1 MKIVIFGSTGGT
13 GRCLVEQALSAGHEV
28 TAFARNPSNILI
40 HHERLA
46 VLQGDVL
53 DPAKVEAA
61 VAGQQAVVSA
71 LGVGLGGN
79 KRVRS
84 RGAENIIAAM
94 QKFGVRRLV
103 VESSYGVG
111 DSLADAS
118 FMLRLVFQTVLRST
132 YEDKAREDAVIR
144 GSDLEWIVVRPAAL
158 TNAPRRGQY
167 RVGEHLK
174 LGLGT
179 KIARADVAEFMLKQ
193 LSDDA
198 WVRRYPAL
206 SY

>member
-13 GRCLVEQALSAGHEV
+13 GQCLVDQALSAGHEV

-40 HHERLA
+40 HHERLT

-53 DPAKVEAA
+53 DPARVEAA
-61 VAGQQAVVSA
+61 VAGQQAALSA
-71 LGVGLGGN
+71 LGVGLAGG
-79 KRVRS
+79 KRILS
-84 RGAENIIAAM
+84 RGTENIVVAM
-94 QKFGVRRLV
+94 QKFSVPRLV

-111 DSLADAS
+111 DSLRDAS
-118 FMLRLVFQTVLRST
+118 FMLRLVFRTVLRRT

-144 GSDLEWIVVRPAAL
+144 ASNLQWVVVRPAAL
-158 TNAPRRGQY
+158 TNGPRVGQY

-174 LGLGT
+174 LGFGT
-179 KIARADVAEFMLKQ
+179 KISRADVADFMLKQ

-198 WVRRYPAL
+198 WLRKFPAL